1 MTNVLNVVQ
10 VPDNRLE
17 IVNNTACKLNIAGAG
32 GKTGTV
38 YVLSV
43 IVWASIVIK
52 LDVGD
57 LVNA

>member
-17 IVNNTACKLNIAGAG
+17 IVNNTAYKLNLAGAG

-38 YVLSV
+38 SVLSV
-43 IVWASIVIK
+43 IVLASVAIE
-52 LDVGD
+52 LNVGD